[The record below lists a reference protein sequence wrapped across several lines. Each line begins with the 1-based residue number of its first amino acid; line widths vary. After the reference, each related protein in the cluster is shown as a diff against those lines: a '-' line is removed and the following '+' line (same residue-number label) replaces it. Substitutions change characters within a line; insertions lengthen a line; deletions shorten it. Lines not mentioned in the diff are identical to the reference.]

1 MVVSQRSNPENSE
14 GGKFEFRD
22 LSQTQDLSEYSPV
35 PNPSLCV
42 LDLRQQSLNLFL
54 SPLLICKMGV
64 RVLDHLEREAGLSHI
79 VMI

>member
-22 LSQTQDLSEYSPV
+22 LSQTQDLSERSPI
-35 PNPSLCV
+35 PNLSLRT
-42 LDLRQQSLNLFL
+42 LDLRQRSLNLFL
-54 SPLLICKMGV
+54 SPRLIRKMGV
-64 RVLDHLEREAGLSHI
+64 RILDHLEREARLSHI